1 MGAPDK
7 SPGKVSQA
15 SEASVTEQK
24 VEEKPQDFQDN
35 VIKISAQKKTGFYVR
50 AGQNFL
56 QGVKDKDGND
66 KPAFPSIVFSA
77 LGAAI
82 GTCASVV
89 DILERREVAEI
100 TSIKTDYVALDGGS
114 RRPQLRVEL
123 KAKTAGPKTPER
135 LLDPKME
142 KKMKKVVKEGGKR
155 GVEIEGAAA
164 MGGLQFLSTKM
175 LEPAE
180 DLDLLIES
188 VKAMNAPSDPA
199 EEERK
204 GGAGAIGKIVMSSG
218 PDSNPLNIVA
228 YVPSSKTKDIS
239 AIAWLEEILSLCN
252 VKRADVPY
260 HEESTDVFAAVS
272 IKVNADKNIFP
283 MKFADEVISK
293 GNDILR
299 KKDLIPVIDDDDDDE
314 MVFGDDDMN
323 FD

>member
-1 MGAPDK
+1 MAD
-7 SPGKVSQA
+7 SPSKKSQA
-15 SEASVTEQK
+15 SEASVVEQVEQK
-24 VEEKPQDFQDN
+24 EKGTDFQDN

-89 DILERREVAEI
+89 DILERRQVAEI
-100 TSIKTDYVALDGGS
+100 TNIKTDYVALDGGS

-123 KAKTAGPKTPER
+123 KAAVAGPKTPER
-135 LLDPKME
+135 LNDPSME
-142 KKMKKVVKEGGKR
+142 KLMKKVVKEGGKR

-164 MGGLQFLSTKM
+164 MGGLQFFSTKM
-175 LEPAE
+175 IEPKE

-188 VKAMNAPSDPA
+188 VKAMNAPSDPS

-204 GGAGAIGKIVMSSG
+204 GGAGAIGKIVMASG
-218 PDSNPLNIVA
+218 PDSNPLNLVA
-228 YVPSSKTKDIS
+228 YVPSSKTKDLS
-239 AIAWLEEILSLCN
+239 AIAWLEEVLMMCN
-252 VKRADVPY
+252 VKRADVPF
-260 HEESTDVFAAVS
+260 HEESSDMFAAVS
-272 IKVNADKNIFP
+272 IALNADKNIFP

-299 KKDLIPVIDDDDDDE
+299 KKELIPVIDDDDDDE